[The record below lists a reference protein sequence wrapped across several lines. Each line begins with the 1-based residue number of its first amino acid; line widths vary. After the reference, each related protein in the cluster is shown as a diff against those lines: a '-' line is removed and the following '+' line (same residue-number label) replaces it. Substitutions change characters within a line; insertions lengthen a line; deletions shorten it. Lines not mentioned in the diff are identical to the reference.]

1 MTPRSRL
8 ARRIALALISIG
20 AFSLVFSLLAENGLW
35 PELPPGSL
43 HNTDLAAGFLA
54 AIGLLL
60 LLALDKRAGSRR
72 SAG

>member
-1 MTPRSRL
+1 MTPRSRF
-8 ARRIALALISIG
+8 ALRCAVALLSIG

-54 AIGLLL
+54 AAGLVVLL
-60 LLALDKRAGSRR
+60 ILDRDPGSRR